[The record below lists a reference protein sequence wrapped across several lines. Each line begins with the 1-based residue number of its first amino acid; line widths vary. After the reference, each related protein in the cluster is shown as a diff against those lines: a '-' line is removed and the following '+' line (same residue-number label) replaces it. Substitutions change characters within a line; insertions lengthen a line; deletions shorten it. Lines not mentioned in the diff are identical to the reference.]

1 MSCSPFIGYMKQ
13 KVKQNVVVNLDY
25 DKIEALADKLR
36 EYTIGD
42 PNFTAVDLAKWIGK
56 SDMETRLILESLL
69 SFCFVMHVK
78 PKMVGLGHN
87 MNLEIFRML
96 KPNERKPLLE
106 ARIQFIEQKKQGLE
120 GLLKIMNIAKER
132 LINKQKDEKNI
143 S

>member
-1 MSCSPFIGYMKQ
+1 MKQ

>member
-1 MSCSPFIGYMKQ
+1 MKQ

-36 EYTIGD
+36 EYMIGD
-42 PNFTAVDLAKWIGK
+42 PHFTAADLSKWIGK

-78 PKMVGLGHN
+78 PKMVSMGPHL
-87 MNLEIFRML
+87 NLEIYRML
-96 KPNERKPLLE
+96 KPDERKPLLE

-120 GLLKIMNIAKER
+120 GLLKIMSIARER
-132 LINKQKDEKNI
+132 LSNKQKDEKNI